1 MNNEAQRAFAPTR
14 WGESTKI
21 VVENNYFGDCPD
33 LYNTFE
39 LNCSVADGSKFNGN
53 TFTKGASTHN
63 FINLYQVDSGTE
75 EKPVEIEIKN
85 NTFDCGP
92 DTNPI
97 RIACKGA
104 PENVKIYIEG
114 NKYIVDPEMEELEY
128 AGLFFIQPYDADT
141 ESLAGVTIY
150 LKDNDIP
157 DGINLFYYYSKMGR
171 DTPLVTLNEE
181 LLPKVFLWETDENS
195 NGHWTQLSVLQYLSP
210 YSKEKELDPLLAAL
224 EVTDDTNT
232 TNNTPT
238 DNTDNTDDT
247 DGGETIPT
255 GE

>member
-1 MNNEAQRAFAPTR
+1 MNNEAQRAFMPNR

-39 LNCSVADGSKFNGN
+39 LNCSVADGSKFNNN
-53 TFTKGASTHN
+53 TFVKGASTHN

-75 EKPVEIEIKN
+75 DKPVKIEIKN
-85 NTFDCGP
+85 NNFDCGT
-92 DTNPI
+92 DTNPV
-97 RIACKGA
+97 RIACKGT
-104 PENVKIYIEG
+104 PEHVEIYMEG
-114 NKYIVDPEMEELEY
+114 NVYTCDELDESY
-128 AGLFFIQPYDADT
+128 SGLFFIQPYNDET
-141 ESLAGVTIY
+141 VSLGGVTIY
-150 LKDNDIP
+150 LKDNVIP
-157 DGINLFYYYSKMGR
+157 ENANLFYYYAKVGR
-171 DTPLVTLNEE
+171 DTQLVTLNEE
-181 LLPKVFLWETDENS
+181 LLPKVFIFEVDEDGNT
-195 NGHWTQLSVLQYLSP
+195 GWKQLSVLQYLSP

-232 TNNTPT
+232 TTPT